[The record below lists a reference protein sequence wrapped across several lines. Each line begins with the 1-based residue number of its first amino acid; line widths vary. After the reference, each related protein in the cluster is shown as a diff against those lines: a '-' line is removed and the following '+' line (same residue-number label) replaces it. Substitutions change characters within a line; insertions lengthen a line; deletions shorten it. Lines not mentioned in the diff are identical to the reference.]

1 MFAVLALSAAFV
13 FDGDSVK
20 AKAADAKSAAAPAPL
35 VVKPIA
41 PVAESD
47 RAGAVARGVDFLLR
61 TQNKTGS
68 WGAPTKTKELNI
80 MADIGSHTAF
90 RVGTTSLVVMA
101 LCECEKD
108 RPEVTPAIKK
118 GEEWLVK
125 TLPELRRGTAIELY
139 NVWGHAYAI
148 QALVHLKKRPDA
160 TAERK
165 ATFDRLIKEQLELL
179 RRYASVDGGWGY
191 YDFRAQAATPTT
203 DSTSFVNAAVLIAM
217 HDAKEAG
224 IEPSKK
230 VIDKAKAAT
239 VRQRKPD
246 FTYLYGEYLKTRPMM
261 GINRIGGSLGRSN
274 ACNLAL
280 KFWGDPKITDDV
292 IKTCLHRLFA
302 RHLWLDIGRKRPIPH
317 ESWMQVAGYFYY
329 YAMYYAGLCV
339 EALPAADRP
348 LFQDHLARVLLDRQ
362 ELDGSWFDYVLY
374 DYHMQYG
381 TAYAILALNRCKK
394 Q

>member
-1 MFAVLALSAAFV
+1 
-13 FDGDSVK
+13 
-20 AKAADAKSAAAPAPL
+20 
-35 VVKPIA
+35 
-41 PVAESD
+41 
-47 RAGAVARGVDFLLR
+47 
-61 TQNKTGS
+61 
-68 WGAPTKTKELNI
+68 
-80 MADIGSHTAF
+80 
-90 RVGTTSLVVMA
+90 
-101 LCECEKD
+101 
-108 RPEVTPAIKK
+108 
-118 GEEWLVK
+118 
-125 TLPELRRGTAIELY
+125 
-139 NVWGHAYAI
+139 
-148 QALVHLKKRPDA
+148 
-160 TAERK
+160 
-165 ATFDRLIKEQLELL
+165 
-179 RRYASVDGGWGY
+179 
-191 YDFRAQAATPTT
+191 
-203 DSTSFVNAAVLIAM
+203 
-217 HDAKEAG
+217 
-224 IEPSKK
+224 